1 MDSRSSTTFNNI
13 QSFTTYNTPR
23 FRYAV
28 RFTIGLIIGGV
39 GLAEMVSPIIPRLK
53 EDFLLGTWSLDAH
66 HSGHGINVAIGFFLL
81 MLCCGLMR
89 GKRHVW
95 RLTILLLLA
104 SAFLHVLHRDAL
116 LISFLTEAFAV
127 LLFVLSRAFQ
137 ARSDPP
143 SLWRGYLAL
152 LMGFV
157 LVVVYLAGGI
167 LLRLLMHGQLHL
179 PTGTYG
185 LFYQRGLLFLCLSA
199 LLYGMLQVLHPVM
212 ATLLPNT
219 KERQVVAA
227 LAHCYGKSSIS
238 YFALGEDKSYF
249 FSASGKSVI
258 SYVLEGN
265 VAVVAGDPIG
275 PEEEMRPVLEQF
287 FAFCQ
292 RQDWLPV
299 FWQVREELADLYR
312 QVGLHFLKIGEDA
325 VIDAQRFTLKGG
337 AMANVRSSAKR
348 AEKDGVRV
356 IFYQGQIENAE
367 QLFQMQM
374 ISCAWLENK
383 GGSEM
388 GFSMGHFDMRIDE
401 EQISALAVDN
411 TNRVHAFVTFVP
423 IYGREGWGLDLMRRA
438 ERCAPG
444 TMELLLACSI
454 NHLKERGAEMVSLG
468 LAPLSN
474 VNHTTETLLDS
485 SIDFLT
491 HRFGNL
497 RQSESLL
504 KFKQKFQ
511 PRWESRYLAYA
522 HKLTLPKVG
531 LALYA
536 AHQRDMS
543 WLTTLR
549 QSLKVW
555 QRERRTAQEG
565 KVGKPEHTEPRRHQ
579 ATGELAM

>member
-1 MDSRSSTTFNNI
+1 
-13 QSFTTYNTPR
+13 
-23 FRYAV
+23 
-28 RFTIGLIIGGV
+28 
-39 GLAEMVSPIIPRLK
+39 MVSPLVPRLK
-53 EDFLLGTWSLDAH
+53 EDLLLGTWSIDAH
-66 HSGHGINVAIGFFLL
+66 HSSHGLTVAIGFFLL
-81 MLCCGLMR
+81 MLSWGVMR

-104 SAFLHVLHRDAL
+104 SAFLHVLHKDSML
-116 LISFLTEAFAV
+116 LSLLTGAFAV
-127 LLFVLSRAFQ
+127 LLLTLSRSFQ

-143 SLWRGYLAL
+143 SLWRGYLAM
-152 LMGFV
+152 LMGFA

-167 LLRLLMHGQLHL
+167 LLRLLLHGQLHL
-179 PTGTYG
+179 PTGTHG
-185 LFYQRGLLFLCLSA
+185 VFYQRGLLFLCLSA
-199 LLYGMLQVLHPVM
+199 LLYGMMQVLHPVA

-219 KERQVVAA
+219 KQRQTVTD
-227 LAHCYGKSSIS
+227 LAHYYGKSSIS

-249 FSASGKSVI
+249 FSTSGKSVI

-275 PEEEMRPVLEQF
+275 PEEEMCPVLEQF

-292 RQDWLPV
+292 QQDWLPV
-299 FWQVREELADLYR
+299 FWQVRGELADLYR
-312 QVGLHFLKIGEDA
+312 HVGLHFFKIGEDA
-325 VIDAQRFTLKGG
+325 VIDAQRFTLKGS

-348 AEKDGVRV
+348 AEKDGVRI

-374 ISCAWLENK
+374 ISWSWLESK

-388 GFSMGHFDMRIDE
+388 GFSMGHFDMRADE
-401 EQISALAVDN
+401 EHISALAVDN
-411 TNRVHAFVTFVP
+411 TNRVHAYVTFVP
-423 IYGREGWGLDLMRRA
+423 IYGRKGWGLDLMRRA

-454 NHLKERGAEMVSLG
+454 NHLKECGAEMVSLG

-474 VNHTTETLLDS
+474 VTHTTETLLDS
-485 SIDFLT
+485 SIEFLT

-497 RQSESLL
+497 RRSESLL

-511 PRWESRYLAYA
+511 PSWESRYLAYA
-522 HKLTLPKVG
+522 HTLTLPKVG

-536 AHQRDMS
+536 AHQRDAS

-549 QSLKVW
+549 QSIKAW
-555 QRERRTAQEG
+555 QRERSAVHQG
-565 KVGKPEHTEPRRHQ
+565 KVGRPEHIEPKRHQ
-579 ATGELAM
+579 VTGELTM